1 MKLDIYKYIN
11 DMRGIE
17 KETKYLTLEKSMVI
31 DGIDC
36 EIYRES
42 NEGEEEERT
51 KKMQIGGVEDECSL
65 CE

>member
-17 KETKYLTLEKSMVI
+17 KETKYLTLEKTMVI
-31 DGIDC
+31 DGIEC
-36 EIYRES
+36 EIYRKT
-42 NEGEEEERT
+42 NEREKEET
-51 KKMQIGGVEDECSL
+51 KKMQLGGAEDECSL

>member
-17 KETKYLTLEKSMVI
+17 KETKYLTLEKTMVI
-31 DGIDC
+31 DGIEC
-36 EIYRES
+36 EIYRET
-42 NEGEEEERT
+42 NERGKEET
-51 KKMQIGGVEDECSL
+51 KKMQLGGAEDECSL

>member
-17 KETKYLTLEKSMVI
+17 KETKYLTLEKTMVI
-31 DGIDC
+31 DGIEC
-36 EIYRES
+36 EIYRET
-42 NEGEEEERT
+42 NEREKEET
-51 KKMQIGGVEDECSL
+51 KKMQLGGAEDECSL

>member
-17 KETKYLTLEKSMVI
+17 KETKYLTLEKTMVI
-31 DGIDC
+31 DGIEC
-36 EIYRES
+36 EIYRE
-42 NEGEEEERT
+42 NDEREKEET
-51 KKMQIGGVEDECSL
+51 KKMQLGGAEDECSL

>member
-17 KETKYLTLEKSMVI
+17 KETKYLKLEKSMVI

-42 NEGEEEERT
+42 NEGEEERT

>member
-17 KETKYLTLEKSMVI
+17 KETKYLTLEKTMVI
-31 DGIDC
+31 DRIEC
-36 EIYRES
+36 EIYRE
-42 NEGEEEERT
+42 NDEREKEET
-51 KKMQIGGVEDECSL
+51 KKMQIGGAEDECSL

>member
-17 KETKYLTLEKSMVI
+17 KETKYLTLEKTMVI
-31 DGIDC
+31 DGIEC
-36 EIYRES
+36 EIYRET
-42 NEGEEEERT
+42 NEREKEET
-51 KKMQIGGVEDECSL
+51 KKMQLGGAGDECSL

>member
-17 KETKYLTLEKSMVI
+17 KETKYLTLEKTMVI
-31 DGIDC
+31 DGIEC
-36 EIYRES
+36 EIYRET
-42 NEGEEEERT
+42 NEREKEET
-51 KKMQIGGVEDECSL
+51 KKMKLGGAEDECSL

>member
-42 NEGEEEERT
+42 NEGEEERT

>member
-17 KETKYLTLEKSMVI
+17 KETKYLTLEKTMVI
-31 DGIDC
+31 DGIEC
-36 EIYRES
+36 EIYRETD
-42 NEGEEEERT
+42 EREKEET
-51 KKMQIGGVEDECSL
+51 KKMQIGGAEDECSL

>member
-17 KETKYLTLEKSMVI
+17 KETKYLTLEKTMVI
-31 DGIDC
+31 DGIEC
-36 EIYRES
+36 EIYRE
-42 NEGEEEERT
+42 NDEREKEET
-51 KKMQIGGVEDECSL
+51 KKMQIGGAEDECSL